1 MLWFEV
7 DNMNT
12 NYMIPSLSE
21 TGKLKVLVVNLL
33 IAHPLADKEN
43 YVVSENLNTVLSN
56 YC

>member
-21 TGKLKVLVVNLL
+21 NGELKVLVVNLL